1 MSEVRAV
8 ESTRTCV
15 VELPSGALSLPVL
28 RVEPPAPRATVILAP
43 GAGAGAAHPFMAAM
57 AAAIAAIGMTAVR
70 FDFPYRVLGRR
81 MPGPASH
88 SILAWA
94 AVFEHARLESGT
106 APIVAM
112 GKSYG
117 GRMASMA
124 AAEDTIDPDALV
136 YLGYPLHPPGRPE
149 KERAAHLPLITVPQL
164 FVSGSRDPFI
174 LPAERWDAIV
184 ETCPAASIAWMDG
197 AGHSFERSRDRRTV
211 VDVAASVL
219 AETRDFL
226 DDVVSSQR
234 DTPGGA
240 ARFARPPDP
249 A

>member
-1 MSEVRAV
+1 MTSL
-8 ESTRTCV
+8 ESTRICV
-15 VELPSGALSLPVL
+15 VELPSGEVSLPVS
-28 RVEPPAPRATVILAP
+28 RIDPPAPRATVILAP

-57 AAAIAAIGMTAVR
+57 AAAIADCGMSVVR

-88 SILAWA
+88 SIRAWA
-94 AVFEHARLESGT
+94 AVFEHVRREGDSV
-106 APIVAM
+106 PIIAM

-124 AAEDTIDPDALV
+124 TAEDLIDPDALV

-149 KERAAHLPLITVPQL
+149 KERAAHLPLVTVPQL

-184 ETCPAASIAWMDG
+184 RTCPAASIAWMEG
-197 AGHSFERSRDRRTV
+197 ADHSFERARDRRTAG
-211 VDVAASVL
+211 DVAASVL
-219 AETRDFL
+219 AEARDFL
-226 DDVVSSQR
+226 EDVACGQR

-240 ARFARPPDP
+240 AGFARPPDP

>member
-1 MSEVRAV
+1 MVG
-8 ESTRTCV
+8 
-15 VELPSGALSLPVL
+15 LPSGAVSLPVL
-28 RVEPPAPRATVILAP
+28 RLDPPAPRATVILAP

-57 AAAIAAIGMTAVR
+57 AASIADLGITVVR
-70 FDFPYRVLGRR
+70 FDFPYRVMGRR
-81 MPGPASH
+81 MPGPALH

-94 AVFEHARLESGT
+94 AVFEHVRVEGDSV
-106 APIVAM
+106 PIIAM

-124 AAEDTIDPDALV
+124 TAEDMIDPDALV

-149 KERAAHLPLITVPQL
+149 KERAAHLALITVPQL

-184 ETCPAASIAWMDG
+184 RTCPAATIAWMEG
-197 AGHSFERSRDRRTV
+197 AGHSFELARDRRTALDV
-211 VDVAASVL
+211 VASVL
-219 AETRDFL
+219 IEARDFL
-226 DDVVSSQR
+226 EDVVSEQR
-234 DTPGGA
+234 DTPGGV

>member
-1 MSEVRAV
+1 MTAV
-8 ESTRTCV
+8 ESTPTCV
-15 VELPSGALSLPVL
+15 VELPSGTVSLPVF
-28 RVEPPAPRATVILAP
+28 RIDPPAPRATVILAP

-57 AAAIAAIGMTAVR
+57 AAAIATIGMSVVR

-81 MPGPASH
+81 MPGPARH
-88 SILAWA
+88 SLLAWA
-94 AVFEHARLESGT
+94 AVFEHVRLEGGCVPT
-106 APIVAM
+106 LAM

-124 AAEDTIDPDALV
+124 TAEDMIDPDALV

-149 KERAAHLPLITVPQL
+149 NERAAHLPLITVPQL

-184 ETCPAASIAWMDG
+184 RTCPAASIAWIEG
-197 AGHSFERSRDRRTV
+197 AGHSFELPRDRRTA

-219 AETRDFL
+219 AEARDFL
-226 DDVVSSQR
+226 EDVVSEQR